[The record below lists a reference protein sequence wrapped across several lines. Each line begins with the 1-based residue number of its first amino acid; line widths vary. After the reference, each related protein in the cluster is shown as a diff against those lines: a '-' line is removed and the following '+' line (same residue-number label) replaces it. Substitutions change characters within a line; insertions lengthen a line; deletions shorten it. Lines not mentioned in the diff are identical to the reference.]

1 MYNLNGAV
9 DGRAGNVSL
18 PHLYMD
24 RGYIQ
29 YGFGFTKRFTDRFS
43 GYFQTVFRNVGRTG
57 VGFQLGLNFKLGK

>member
-9 DGRAGNVSL
+9 GGRAGNVDL

-29 YGFGFTKRFTDRFS
+29 YGFGFTKRFTDFLCNDDACVMFLS
-43 GYFQTVFRNVGRTG
+43 
-57 VGFQLGLNFKLGK
+57 